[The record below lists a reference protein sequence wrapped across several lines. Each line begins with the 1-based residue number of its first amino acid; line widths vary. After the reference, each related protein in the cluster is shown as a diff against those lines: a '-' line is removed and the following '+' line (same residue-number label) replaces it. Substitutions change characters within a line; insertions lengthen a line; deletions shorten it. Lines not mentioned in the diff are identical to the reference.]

1 MSKVTIVGAGNVGAT
16 AAHIIASK
24 NLADVVLVDVAEGLP
39 QGKALDM
46 MHMRSVEKFTVKVTG
61 TNDYAA
67 TADSDIV
74 VITAGIARKP
84 GMTREDLLGVNSGI
98 MSSVIEQ
105 AMAASPNAIYICVTN
120 PLDVMTYLAFKKS
133 GLPSNRLMGMGGVL
147 DSSRLSFAVCE
158 KLGCDPADVTA
169 WALGAH
175 GEGMV
180 CWPRFTTVK
189 GTPITELMSEEDIA
203 EVTKRCTKGGAEVVS
218 FLKTGSAYYAPGA
231 SIAKMVEAILTDSKE
246 VLSVCAYIDGQY
258 GLNDLYMN
266 IPVRLGKGGVEE
278 IVEFDR
284 SSFYNSLYNSYL
296 DAYHTSLGLATS
308 SFNFAYNTFNSRT
321 TMEALAGVKYFL
333 VHDDEQVLKPPLY
346 DKLALSGEIQGN
358 KYKVYEASES
368 LPLAFCYADTLSRE
382 EYDRSSQRFP
392 TS

>member
-67 TADSDIV
+67 TTDSDIV

-147 DSSRLSFAVCE
+147 DSSRLSFAVC
-158 KLGCDPADVTA
+158 ADVTA

-278 IVEFDR
+278 IVEFDLTPEELAALQE
-284 SSFYNSLYNSYL
+284 SAASVKK
-296 DAYHTSLGLATS
+296 GLE
-308 SFNFAYNTFNSRT
+308 N
-321 TMEALAGVKYFL
+321 
-333 VHDDEQVLKPPLY
+333 
-346 DKLALSGEIQGN
+346 
-358 KYKVYEASES
+358 
-368 LPLAFCYADTLSRE
+368 LPE
-382 EYDRSSQRFP
+382 
-392 TS
+392 